1 MGSTKNSKAALMK
14 MVTEKRTIINAPPD
28 EDPFRVEHFAIS
40 FDPAADMKLGAFL
53 PLVGFSSCGS
63 SAQL

>member
-53 PLVGFSSCGS
+53 PLAG
-63 SAQL
+63 